1 MPKADPQGF
10 RIGIAGLAQAAS
22 QLLPGRLY
30 ALAAPDHALALSCAA
45 GTIALALQDKRPV
58 VVITDASAEPLLQAL
73 EGHGVDARAQIRAGR
88 LRLFRWCKLE
98 YGLRLPDMDIQFVD
112 ELEHFKIPDGALLIV
127 DPADSLLPQGDT
139 VWLMTQIRTYRG
151 WLRSSRAAMLYL
163 LREPVGALSKLGE
176 SGVPGLGFSGFAQL
190 LRKGQGAI
198 WETMFWR
205 FGEAT
210 VVSPPQ
216 ELGIDP
222 RGCLHLEEDRRRS
235 SESRRSMSSVADH
248 GLVYCTAQTVAGERD
263 FPPHWHIID
272 DLDSMLALEPA
283 PRAATCVLHAG
294 GMQSFPKLAQTV
306 HSLRRRCGKMLR
318 IVVSERGVRLRSVQE
333 RLLLSIGAN
342 LVVFGAADIQ
352 RIENITQALQGQWYQ
367 REIPEDFDRAMADAL
382 PPPQMGYL
390 PPAEFADGVV
400 DGLARARNIA
410 LESTLLRLIPT
421 PGVSLAELVHSCRLS
436 RAGDLITMDESSIHL
451 FLYAC
456 SVRDVVPVLK
466 RVFPQALEQLF
477 SEQVH
482 YESAAAITQAVSD
495 LRQHHAAAFVSA
507 GDGKAQAP
515 PQEST
520 TPAPPKQEQPQPR
533 GMRPAPLPM
542 RAADAAV
549 RR

>member
-22 QLLPGRLY
+22 QLLAGRLY
-30 ALAAPDHALALSCAA
+30 ALAAPDRALALSCAA
-45 GTIALALQDKRPV
+45 GTIALALQDKLPA
-58 VVITDASAEPLLQAL
+58 VVITDAAAEPLLQAL
-73 EGHGVDARAQIRAGR
+73 EGHGVDARAQVRAGR
-88 LRLFRWCKLE
+88 LRLFRWRKLE

-112 ELEHFKIPDGALLIV
+112 ELEHFRIPDGALLIV
-127 DPADSLLPQGDT
+127 DPADSLLAQGDT

-151 WLRSSRAAMLYL
+151 WLRSSRVAMLYL

-190 LRKGQGAI
+190 LRKGRGAI

-216 ELGIDP
+216 ELSFDP
-222 RGCLHLEEDRRRS
+222 RGCLHVEEDRRRS
-235 SESRRSMSSVADH
+235 NESQRGMSGVADH
-248 GLVYCTAQTVAGERD
+248 GQVYCTAQTVAGERD
-263 FPPHWHIID
+263 FPSHWHVVD
-272 DLDSMLALEPA
+272 GLDSMLALEPA
-283 PRAATCVLHAG
+283 PLAATCVLHAG

-318 IVVSERGVRLRSVQE
+318 IVVSERSVRLRSVQE

-342 LVVFGAADIQ
+342 IVVFGAADIQ
-352 RIENITQALQGQWYQ
+352 RIENITQALRGQWYQ
-367 REIPEDFDRAMADAL
+367 REIPEDFERAMADAL

-390 PPAEFADGVV
+390 PPVEFADGVL
-400 DGLARARNIA
+400 DGLARARNLS
-410 LESTLLRLIPT
+410 LESTLLRLIPA
-421 PGVSLAELVHSCRLS
+421 PGVSPVELVHSCQLS
-436 RAGDLITMDESSIHL
+436 RAGDLISMDEHGIHL

-456 SVRDVVPVLK
+456 SARDVAPVLK

-477 SEQVH
+477 SDRVQ
-482 YESAAAITQAVSD
+482 YESAAAINQAVSG
-495 LRQHHAAAFVSA
+495 LRQQGAATSA
-507 GDGKAQAP
+507 GDGKAQVPPEEITAP
-515 PQEST
+515 MAPQPES
-520 TPAPPKQEQPQPR
+520 PQPR
-533 GMRPAPLPM
+533 GMKPAPLPM
-542 RAADAAV
+542 RSAGAAV